1 MPYHKNKVQAFQS
14 AQNGVRK
21 AVEVHEN
28 LESMRHDPQF
38 GHELSHLWEEINEAY
53 QQVENAYEIASE
65 HQKSQ
70 LDDYRDKLDTMV
82 SDLDKYQN
90 LQ

>member
-21 AVEVHEN
+21 AVDVHKN

-38 GHELSHLWEEINEAY
+38 GHEVRHLWEEINEAY
-53 QQVENAYEIASE
+53 QQVENAYEVASE
-65 HQKSQ
+65 HQKDQ
-70 LDDYRDKLDTMV
+70 LDDYRNTLDKMV
-82 SDLDKYQN
+82 SDLDEFQQ
-90 LQ
+90 LR